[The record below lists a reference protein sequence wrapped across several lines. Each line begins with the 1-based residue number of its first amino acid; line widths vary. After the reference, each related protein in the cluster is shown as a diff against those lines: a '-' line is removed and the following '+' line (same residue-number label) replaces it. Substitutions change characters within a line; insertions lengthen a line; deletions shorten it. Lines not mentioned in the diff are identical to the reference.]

1 LVNVVAAQPT
11 LLEVAA
17 RAQVSRATVSR
28 VVNGSPRVSPEA
40 KAAVEEAIEAL
51 GYIPNHAARTLVTR
65 RTDTIALLVSEP
77 QSRVFSDPFFASM
90 ARGVST
96 ALSETQFQLVL
107 LLAQNGPEHDKI
119 ARYVQQRL
127 VDGVLLMSLHGP
139 DPLPGVLRRAGVPT
153 VLNGRP
159 TDESDIPYVDADNRG
174 GARAATAHLVA
185 SGCRRIV
192 TVTGP
197 QDMPAGIDRYTG
209 YRDALAAAGLRARRK
224 DVATGDFTE
233 ASGAR
238 AARKLLDT
246 VPDLDGVFAASD
258 AMAVGVLRELQAAGR
273 RVPDDIAVVGFD
285 DAPYAEHTTPPLT
298 TVRQPLEEMARRMCD
313 LLVAQ
318 IEGNPAEDQQLVLPT
333 DLVVRES
340 A

>member
-1 LVNVVAAQPT
+1 VNVVAAQPT

-40 KAAVEEAIEAL
+40 KAAVDEAIEAL

-77 QSRVFSDPFFASM
+77 QSRVFADPFFASM

-96 ALSETQFQLVL
+96 ALSQTQFQLVL

-139 DPLPGVLRRAGVPT
+139 DPLPGVLRRAGIPT
-153 VLNGRP
+153 VLSGRP
-159 TDESDIPYVDADNRG
+159 ADSSDIPYVDADNRG
-174 GARAATAHLVA
+174 GAQAATSHLITA
-185 SGCRRIV
+185 GRTRIV

-197 QDMPAGIDRYTG
+197 QDMPAGQDRHTG
-209 YRDALAAAGLRARRK
+209 YCDALASAGLRARRK
-224 DVATGDFTE
+224 DVVAGDFTE
-233 ASGAR
+233 VSGAL
-238 AARKLLDT
+238 AARKLLDA
-246 VPDLDGVFAASD
+246 VPDLDAIFAASD
-258 AMAVGVLRELQAAGR
+258 AMAVGVLRELHAAGR
-273 RVPDDIAVVGFD
+273 RVPDDVSVVGFD
-285 DAPYAEHTTPPLT
+285 DAPYAEHTSPPLT
-298 TVRQPLEEMARRMCD
+298 TVRQPLEEMARRMCE
-313 LLVAQ
+313 LLLAQ
-318 IEGNPAEDQQLVLPT
+318 IEGNPAEEQQVVLPT
-333 DLVVRES
+333 ELVIRSS